1 MSFRVF
7 QPFTP
12 FQEVVIEMPE
22 AGIPGVGGEQILGVG
37 GEQILGVEE
46 PEE

>member
-12 FQEVVIEMPE
+12 FQEVAIEAPE
-22 AGIPGVGGEQILGVG
+22 PGIQGVGGEQMLGVG
-37 GEQILGVEE
+37 GERMIGVEE